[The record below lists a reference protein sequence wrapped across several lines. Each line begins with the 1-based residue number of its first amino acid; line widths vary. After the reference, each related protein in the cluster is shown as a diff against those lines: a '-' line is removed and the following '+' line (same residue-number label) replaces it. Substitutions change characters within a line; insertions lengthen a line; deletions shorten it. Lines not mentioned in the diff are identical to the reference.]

1 MLRAMDAMDFWI
13 LSVILALGLGRFL
26 QMRDMRR
33 APSQEQ
39 AVTPRKLTP
48 MRITARVLL
57 GYAYLMAALLM
68 IRFLVGRA

>member
-1 MLRAMDAMDFWI
+1 MDAMDIGI
-13 LSVILALGLGRFL
+13 LSVIVALGLGRFL

-33 APSQEQ
+33 APSQEE

-57 GYAYLMAALLM
+57 GYAYLMAAVM
-68 IRFLVGRA
+68 MVRFLVGRM